1 MSDIK
6 HLTPKEQEIAQLLKT
21 VVDPEVNVNI
31 WDLGLVYEISLDEE
45 KKTIKVVMTLSTR
58 GCPLGDVIFQNVKV
72 VLEANYPGYD
82 IDVELVWEP
91 MWSPE
96 MITEEGKKAIEG
108 GF

>member
-6 HLTPKEQEIAQLLKT
+6 NLTDKEQEIAQLLKT

-31 WDLGLVYEISLDEE
+31 YDLGLIYEISLDD
-45 KKTIKVVMTLSTR
+45 KNKTIRVVMTLSTR
-58 GCPLGDVIFQNVKV
+58 GCPLGDVIIQNVQV
-72 VLEANYPGYD
+72 VLEANYPGYK

-96 MITEEGKKAIEG
+96 MITEDGKAAIEG
-108 GF
+108 M

>member
-6 HLTPKEQEIAQLLKT
+6 NLTPKEQEIAQLLKT

-31 WDLGLVYEISLDEE
+31 YDLGLIYEISLDEE
-45 KKTIKVVMTLSTR
+45 NKTIKVVMTLSTR
-58 GCPLGDVIFQNVKV
+58 GCPLGDVIIQNVQV
-72 VLEANYPGYD
+72 VLEANYPGYK

-108 GF
+108 F